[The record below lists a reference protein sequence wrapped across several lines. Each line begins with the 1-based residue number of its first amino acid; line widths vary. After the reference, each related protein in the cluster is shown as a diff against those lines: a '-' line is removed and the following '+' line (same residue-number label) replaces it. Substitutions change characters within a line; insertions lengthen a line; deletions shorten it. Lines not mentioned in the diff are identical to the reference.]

1 MVTETQGTGDLRW
14 RIYFSFEQLFRE
26 RLSEKVH
33 ATIPK
38 VSVGDFE
45 CTILQRLIE
54 RMAREVMN
62 ICLRML
68 KESNESRFDSYSA
81 RNSELIVAHINF
93 RDCRVHIFSDNL
105 SRNSCMYNR

>member
-1 MVTETQGTGDLRW
+1 MEN
-14 RIYFSFEQLFRE
+14 ILFFLTAISR
-26 RLSEKVH
+26 KVVGKS
-33 ATIPK
+33 ARDNPE
-38 VSVGDFE
+38 SYSAGDFE
-45 CTILQRLIE
+45 FTVLQRLIE
-54 RMAREVMN
+54 RMAREAMN

-68 KESNESRFDSYSA
+68 KESNKSRFDSYSA